1 VPYSDQRGRLADAFG
16 CAVLDAVRP
25 PTVVAVALGSALIT
39 ATLLIPRIGPL
50 VALGLLPVAAWG
62 YVSQFCFG
70 TAGALD
76 ERARLVLAPEAVPVA
91 QVPTMTRRERVV
103 RAGLGVLAAAAL
115 VAPLVIRNQGY
126 ILPPA
131 AATSQVLAGAGLALV
146 GWLLIPL
153 LFLVVL
159 AHDPNGCL
167 PPRLTLAALARH
179 PAATLAA
186 LLVVPLGLMMI
197 EGLLALITWQQGQ
210 LPLMILDGFPPPTF
224 ERTEDGRHALF
235 NYDRQVFDLKSTAP
249 EVEVIR
255 LYPRGLRRG
264 FTLLGTIP
272 LTLSVGLFELRE
284 EPARFNVLPGHYLA
298 TRIALTFI
306 ILSGTGLLL
315 TVQARWLGLIAA
327 LDPHRPV
334 TVPVATSS

>member
-1 VPYSDQRGRLADAFG
+1 VPYPDQRSRLAEAFG

-25 PTVVAVALGSALIT
+25 PTVVAIVLGSALIT
-39 ATLLIPRIGPL
+39 ATLLIPRVGPL
-50 VALGLLPVAAWG
+50 VALALLPVAAWG

-131 AATSQVLAGAGLALV
+131 GSASRVLAGTGLALV
-146 GWLLIPL
+146 DWLLIPL
-153 LFLVVL
+153 LFLVVV

-179 PAATLAA
+179 PAATLAG

-197 EGLLALITWQQGQ
+197 EALLALITWQQGQ
-210 LPLMILDGFPPPTF
+210 LPLMILDGFPPPTL

-235 NYDRQVFDLKSTAP
+235 NYDGQVFDLKSTAG
-249 EVEVIR
+249 EDEVIR

-272 LTLSVGLFELRE
+272 LSLSVGLLEVRE
-284 EPARFNVLPGHYLA
+284 EPRRFNVLPGHYLT
-298 TRIALTFI
+298 TRIALTFL
-306 ILSGTGLLL
+306 ILTGTGLLL
-315 TVQARWLGLIAA
+315 TIQARWLGLVAA
-327 LDPHRPV
+327 LDSHRPV
-334 TVPVATSS
+334 IGAVAAPS